1 MIRNF
6 FKRKKNKPGKPSP
19 ESSRDGST
27 KQKEPSFQAITA
39 LPSIEELCGI
49 DPKTMNTEE
58 IRQHLKKL
66 YKRHNEA
73 AASLNKEL
81 RSEAETML
89 DAIVECRT
97 KYIDS

>member
-6 FKRKKNKPGKPSP
+6 FKRKKDPSSPGSEQDGASDSGE
-19 ESSRDGST
+19 ESF
-27 KQKEPSFQAITA
+27 KAITA
-39 LPSIEELCGI
+39 LPSIEKLCGI
-49 DPKTMNTEE
+49 DPENMDKEE

-97 KYIDS
+97 KHVDS